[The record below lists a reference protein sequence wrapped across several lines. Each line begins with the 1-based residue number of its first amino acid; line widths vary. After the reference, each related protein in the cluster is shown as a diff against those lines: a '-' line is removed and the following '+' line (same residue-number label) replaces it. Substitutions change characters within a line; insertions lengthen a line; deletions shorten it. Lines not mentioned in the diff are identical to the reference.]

1 MLEKKPTKTNGK
13 KGPKNILFLWIKS
26 VRVNEIKSY
35 KEQSMIKQKLY
46 VILALAFLAG
56 TTHAA
61 DYALYS
67 PQPDKGGEV
76 SPDGTWEMTDECAAS
91 QSFQEQA

>member
-1 MLEKKPTKTNGK
+1 M
-13 KGPKNILFLWIKS
+13 KS
-26 VRVNEIKSY
+26 VKVKRIRTY

-46 VILALAFLAG
+46 LILTIGCLSV
-56 TTHAA
+56 TSHAA

-76 SPDGTWEMTDECAAS
+76 GPDGTWEMTDECMAS